1 MKRAYSLLITA
12 FIFINSAAQ
21 LSTKEK
27 PISFSLNKNVV
38 SLPIDTRIMPA
49 LNMEAIEKEDA
60 EDAEYDYPPRFGYS
74 HKVNFNLENSGTWIE
89 LPNGDKI
96 WRLKIVCP
104 NALSINLLY
113 DKFWLPEGGKIF
125 IYTPQKEHYIGAF
138 TSLNNKGDQH
148 NVQGFATGLL

>member
-74 HKVNFNLENSGTWIE
+74 HKVNFNL
-89 LPNGDKI
+89 
-96 WRLKIVCP
+96 
-104 NALSINLLY
+104 
-113 DKFWLPEGGKIF
+113 
-125 IYTPQKEHYIGAF
+125 
-138 TSLNNKGDQH
+138 
-148 NVQGFATGLL
+148 